1 MNGYPIELTN
11 PINYLLHNMSFGFLV
26 RRSKEYIIR
35 KYFEEHGK
43 RLTMHELDNYIEEDI
58 RGREGIINGR
68 KINDPHLFDG
78 VDANRTKEKL
88 IEYGVYEDFLY
99 FVRKAIRNPLLG
111 GGFGTGDILSQ
122 VGNDLYKKAWNKQ
135 PEKEVERRFFW
146 KKYKVFVRPEP
157 DMEGLTITS
166 LIKLINEV
174 ADTVEREMEIERRQ
188 AYTIT
193 ETNTVDSMDGYS
205 FEGFM
210 KNLFEEMGY
219 IAKATKMSGDMG
231 ADLILHEGDKKI
243 VVQLKNHT
251 ANVGVKAIQEV
262 VAAVN
267 YYEADDAMV
276 VITSYFTPQAI
287 GLAKSNDVKLI
298 DRDELDEWIKKY
310 GYS

>member
-1 MNGYPIELTN
+1 
-11 PINYLLHNMSFGFLV
+11 
-26 RRSKEYIIR
+26 
-35 KYFEEHGK
+35 
-43 RLTMHELDNYIEEDI
+43 YIEEDI